1 MTNARF
7 PIHFES
13 TPPPV
18 RICALCAATVLA
30 AATLLAAGSAS
41 AQTVSQ
47 SGNPPIDP
55 QKIVRDASWNE
66 LHAKSPGRSFS
77 YVLHKVDPKG
87 STVKQIFE
95 TKDGDVARLLSKDGK
110 PLPPDEE
117 QAEIDRLN
125 HLLAHPEV
133 QEHRHKKEQEDSA
146 RGDEM
151 VRMLPDAFLFNYEGM
166 IEGPNGPC
174 YRLSFKPNPA
184 FTPPDREG
192 EVYHGMVGELWVGQA
207 QLRLAK
213 IDAHLISDVNFGWG
227 VLGKLY
233 QGGSILVQNSDVG
246 LHHWETTHMKLQLQ
260 GKLLMMKSVD
270 YSTTE
275 DSSDFKVQAQEL
287 GYQEAIRLLQKT
299 PTTSV
304 VAAK

>member
-1 MTNARF
+1 MANARF
-7 PIHFES
+7 PIHFQS
-13 TPPPV
+13 TPPTV
-18 RICALCAATVLA
+18 RLCVLSTVILLA
-30 AATLLAAGSAS
+30 AATLLAAAAAS
-41 AQTVSQ
+41 AQAVPAN
-47 SGNPPIDP
+47 GDPPVDP

-77 YVLHKVDPKG
+77 YVLHKLDPKG

-110 PLPPDEE
+110 PLPPEEE
-117 QAEIDRLN
+117 QAELDRLN

-151 VRMLPDAFLFNYEGM
+151 VRMLPDAFLFHYEGM

-192 EVYHGMVGELWVGQA
+192 EVYHGMVGELWVDQA

-227 VLGKLY
+227 VLGRLY
-233 QGGSILVQNSDVG
+233 KGGSILVQNSDVG
-246 LHHWETTHMKLQLQ
+246 LNHWETTHMKLQLQ

-287 GYQEAIRLLQKT
+287 GYQDAIRLLQKT
-299 PTTSV
+299 PTTSI